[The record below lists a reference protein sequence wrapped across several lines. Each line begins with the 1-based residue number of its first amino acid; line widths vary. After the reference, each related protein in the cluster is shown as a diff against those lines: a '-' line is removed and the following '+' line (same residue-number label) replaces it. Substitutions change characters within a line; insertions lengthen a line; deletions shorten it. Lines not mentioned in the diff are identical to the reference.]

1 MGDGTELPDRAARTT
16 ALTVI
21 DRSLLVEAG
30 AGSGKTAIL
39 AGRVAVLFAGG
50 VAPKNIAAITFTEF
64 AASELRI
71 RIEQFVNSLAAGLVP
86 KELEIAF
93 PGGVGSEQKDRL
105 LKARQDFDQ
114 LTCSTIH
121 GFAQALIK
129 PYPVEANIDPG
140 ASIIDPS
147 EADLAF
153 GEHVEAWLK
162 EHLSG
167 AAEDDIVAELF
178 LAGEGRSL
186 KVIGELTEFL
196 RKNRTAEPADGRWNK
211 AAVAN
216 FNRALASLRR
226 HLDGVGFREADTDE
240 YLSGYAIIGKGI
252 GGARCQAMIV
262 LQPNLYSASSR
273 CPRRRDGSSEKRA
286 NGKPPRA
293 LPEGQKRTARQHTRE
308 VRNAA
313 RHAIRPMRRW

>member
-39 AGRVAVLFAGG
+39 AGRVAVLFASGI
-50 VAPKNIAAITFTEF
+50 APKNIAAITFTEF

-86 KELEIAF
+86 KELELAF

-129 PYPVEANIDPG
+129 PYPVEADIDPG

-196 RKNRTAEPADGRWNK
+196 RKNRTAEPANGRWNK

-240 YLSGYAIIGKGI
+240 YLNGYAIIGKALAALDVGDDRPP
-252 GGARCQAMIV
+252 A
-262 LQPNLYSASSR
+262 NLYSASSR